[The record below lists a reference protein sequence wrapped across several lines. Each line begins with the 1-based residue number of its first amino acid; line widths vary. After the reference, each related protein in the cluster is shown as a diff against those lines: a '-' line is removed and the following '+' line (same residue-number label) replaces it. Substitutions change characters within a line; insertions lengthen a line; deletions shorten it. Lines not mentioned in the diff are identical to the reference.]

1 MKRTV
6 YIGMGFL
13 LVFGACEMPG
23 TGEIASQVQVQVD
36 DISDEIQ
43 DVIENNE
50 ELRGRVD
57 DLQEQLA
64 SGTFE
69 MPEMPEFDLEGMME
83 TFDEDFQNLSARSDS
98 LIDEMALVIE
108 TQSLSI
114 DSLRSEING
123 LEGEIASL
131 RNRVNSIGSSS
142 GDSGRSGSTSGG
154 STGRSGSTSGGSTGR
169 GGSTSGGSTGG
180 TSGRS

>member
-6 YIGMGFL
+6 FIGMGFL
-13 LVFGACEMPG
+13 LMFGACEMPG
-23 TGEIASQVQVQVD
+23 TGEVASRVQGQVD
-36 DISDEIQ
+36 GISDEIQ
-43 DVIENNE
+43 DVIESNE

-57 DLQEQLA
+57 DLQEQLT

-69 MPEMPEFDLEGMME
+69 MPEMPEFDLDGIME

-114 DSLRSEING
+114 DSLRTELNG

-131 RNRVNSIGSSS
+131 RNRVNNLGANS
-142 GDSGRSGSTSGG
+142 GDSGRSGSS
-154 STGRSGSTSGGSTGR
+154 SSSGRS
-169 GGSTSGGSTGG
+169 GSTSGGSTGG

>member
-1 MKRTV
+1 MKKTV
-6 YIGMGFL
+6 FIGMGFL
-13 LVFGACEMPG
+13 LMFGACEMPG
-23 TGEIASQVQVQVD
+23 TGEIASQVQGQVD

-43 DVIENNE
+43 DVVENNE
-50 ELRGRVD
+50 ELSGRID
-57 DLQEQLA
+57 DLQEQLS

-69 MPEMPEFDLEGMME
+69 MPDMPDFDLDGIME

-114 DSLRSEING
+114 DSLRAELNG

-131 RNRVNSIGSSS
+131 RNRVNNLGANS

-154 STGRSGSTSGGSTGR
+154 STGRSGSTSGGSTG
-169 GGSTSGGSTGG
+169 G

>member
-1 MKRTV
+1 MKKTV
-6 YIGMGFL
+6 FIGMGFL
-13 LVFGACEMPG
+13 LMFGACEMPG
-23 TGEIASQVQVQVD
+23 TGEIASQVQGQVD

-50 ELRGRVD
+50 ELTGRID
-57 DLQEQLA
+57 DLQEQIS

-69 MPEMPEFDLEGMME
+69 MPDMPDFDLDGIME
-83 TFDEDFQNLSARSDS
+83 TFDEDFQNLSTRSDS

-114 DSLRSEING
+114 DSLRAELNG

-131 RNRVNSIGSSS
+131 RNRVNNLGANS
-142 GDSGRSGSTSGG
+142 GDSGRSGSS
-154 STGRSGSTSGGSTGR
+154 SSGSTGR
-169 GGSTSGGSTGG
+169 G
-180 TSGRS
+180 

>member
-6 YIGMGFL
+6 FIGMGFL
-13 LVFGACEMPG
+13 LMFGACEMPG
-23 TGEIASQVQVQVD
+23 SGEIASQVQGQVD

-50 ELRGRVD
+50 VLTVRID
-57 DLQEQLA
+57 DLQEQLS
-64 SGTFE
+64 SGSFD
-69 MPEMPEFDLEGMME
+69 MPDMPDMPDFDLDGIME
-83 TFDEDFQNLSARSDS
+83 TFDEDFQNLTARSDS

-114 DSLRSEING
+114 DSLRAELNG

-131 RNRVNSIGSSS
+131 RNRVNNLGANS
-142 GDSGRSGSTSGG
+142 GDS
-154 STGRSGSTSGGSTGR
+154 GRSGSTSGGSTGR